1 MAKQQKCY
9 YCGGTVWRGRS
20 VCRVCETKLEVVRRL
35 LAIGVEIRLRAAE
48 EAARRKRE

>member
-1 MAKQQKCY
+1 MAKQRKCC
-9 YCGGTVWRGRS
+9 YCNKSALQGRS